1 MFTGEID
8 ISFFEDKEM
17 TKHIQQAPYQY
28 MSDLEFFF
36 NASDNKSVFTS
47 AFVVTSS
54 CDTASINI
62 ARTAHSYSDGRLC
75 DGRYE
80 FL

>member
-36 NASDNKSVFTS
+36 NASDNKSVFMKVKCPDSS
-47 AFVVTSS
+47 ATYQIVVE
-54 CDTASINI
+54 
-62 ARTAHSYSDGRLC
+62 GRKI
-75 DGRYE
+75 GQAIE
-80 FL
+80 IT